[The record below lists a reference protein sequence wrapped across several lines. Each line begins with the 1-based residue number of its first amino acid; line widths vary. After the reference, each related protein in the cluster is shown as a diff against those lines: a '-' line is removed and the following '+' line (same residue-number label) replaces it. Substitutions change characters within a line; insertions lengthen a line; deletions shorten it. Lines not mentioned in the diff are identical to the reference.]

1 MTIKIL
7 IADDQSLFR
16 EALKTLLSAYP
27 GLDIVGDA
35 SNGEEALR
43 MAFTLTP
50 DVVLMDLRMPIMD
63 GVEATRKI
71 VKLGKNIKVIVL
83 TTFDDDETVF
93 EGLRAG
99 AVGYLLKD
107 VSADKLIEAIRA
119 ASKGEY
125 FLLPSITAKVISE
138 FSRISRPTVADP
150 QKILPDPLSTRE
162 IEILR
167 YVATG
172 ASNKEIAD
180 TLVISEGTVKN
191 HLSSI
196 LSKLGVRDRMQA
208 VLKAKGIWDHYNLI
222 QLNSKNLIYKNHFTH
237 YAPAL
242 GIALVIGG
250 ILLFIDQKIKT
261 GWIPISL
268 PVVVG
273 LIIVAYGFFL
283 KNNGWLIAG
292 FVITGFQVPYF

>member
-43 MAFTLTP
+43 LAFTLTP

-63 GVEATRKI
+63 GVESTRKI

-107 VSADKLIEAIRA
+107 VSADKINRSNSGS
-119 ASKGEY
+119 SKG
-125 FLLPSITAKVISE
+125 
-138 FSRISRPTVADP
+138 
-150 QKILPDPLSTRE
+150 
-162 IEILR
+162 
-167 YVATG
+167 
-172 ASNKEIAD
+172 
-180 TLVISEGTVKN
+180 
-191 HLSSI
+191 
-196 LSKLGVRDRMQA
+196 
-208 VLKAKGIWDHYNLI
+208 
-222 QLNSKNLIYKNHFTH
+222 
-237 YAPAL
+237 
-242 GIALVIGG
+242 
-250 ILLFIDQKIKT
+250 
-261 GWIPISL
+261 
-268 PVVVG
+268 
-273 LIIVAYGFFL
+273 
-283 KNNGWLIAG
+283 
-292 FVITGFQVPYF
+292 

>member
-1 MTIKIL
+1 MTIRIL

-16 EALKTLLSAYP
+16 EALRTLLSAYP
-27 GLDIVGDA
+27 GLSIVGDA

-43 MAFTLTP
+43 LAFTMTP
-50 DVVLMDLRMPIMD
+50 DVVLMDLRMPVMD

-119 ASKGEY
+119 AAKGEY
-125 FLLPSITAKVISE
+125 FLLPSITAKVVSE
-138 FSRISRPTVADP
+138 FSRISRPAAIDP
-150 QKILPDPLSTRE
+150 QKELADPLSTRE

-172 ASNKEIAD
+172 ASNKEIAE

-208 VLKAKGIWDHYNLI
+208 VLKAKEYGI
-222 QLNSKNLIYKNHFTH
+222 
-237 YAPAL
+237 
-242 GIALVIGG
+242 
-250 ILLFIDQKIKT
+250 
-261 GWIPISL
+261 
-268 PVVVG
+268 
-273 LIIVAYGFFL
+273 
-283 KNNGWLIAG
+283 
-292 FVITGFQVPYF
+292 ITI